1 MGVSFHQVLSTKRRC
16 LGMTVP
22 KSMATFTHS
31 FDRSTCSFRDT
42 EVTEVV
48 TDMEDTAEDTE
59 DMATGEYHLWV
70 ISNASISSSSSYSLP
85 QSIY

>member
-1 MGVSFHQVLSTKRRC
+1 
-16 LGMTVP
+16 MTVP

-59 DMATGEYHLWV
+59 DMATGESSLGHL
-70 ISNASISSSSSYSLP
+70 
-85 QSIY
+85 